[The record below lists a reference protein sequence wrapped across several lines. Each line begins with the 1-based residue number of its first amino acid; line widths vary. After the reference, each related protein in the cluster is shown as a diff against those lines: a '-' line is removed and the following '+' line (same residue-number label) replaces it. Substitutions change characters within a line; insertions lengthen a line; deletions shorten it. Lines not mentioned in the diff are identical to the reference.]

1 MIKPDLSQPPGNRLA
16 LLYQLT
22 QTFNSS
28 LNLDEVLNLVMDEV
42 IKAMHTERGFVML
55 SESNGK
61 LIFQVARGIDQQLID
76 QPQFQISRSVVE
88 RVAREGV
95 SILTDDAQTD
105 VRFSGRLSIMILG
118 LRSILCA
125 PLKLKDNFL
134 GVIYID
140 NRLQAGIFNQSD
152 LELLTAIAVNA
163 AVAIENARLFRDA
176 QDKLQTL
183 PLLQEISADLT
194 STLDLERVLTAC
206 LRRVQETFNAEAASI
221 LTVEGDDLLFQ
232 IALGEKSSEIK
243 PFRVQLGKGFAGW
256 VVQNKQGTSGSDCYR
271 NCSDIRKR
279 SECFYRRVCT
289 V

>member
-28 LNLDEVLNLVMDEV
+28 LNLEEVLNLVMDEV
-42 IKAMHTERGFVML
+42 IKALHAERGFVML
-55 SESNGK
+55 SESNSK

-105 VRFSGRLSIMILG
+105 VRFSGRQSVMILG

-125 PLKLKDNFL
+125 PLKLKDNIL

-152 LELLTAIAVNA
+152 LELLTAIAANA

-183 PLLQEISADLT
+183 RLIQEISADLT

-206 LRRVQETFNAEAASI
+206 LQRVQETFHAEAASI

-232 IALGEKSSEIK
+232 IALGEKSTEIK

-256 VVQNKQGTSGSDCYR
+256 VVQN
-271 NCSDIRKR
+271 
-279 SECFYRRVCT
+279 
-289 V
+289 